1 MIYITDTKP
10 LCSDKLFQGLY
21 LKTNDHFK
29 EKIDKKK
36 LREDKNRTLAGAF
49 LLKAGMEKLC
59 LKTDVKIYSSDK
71 GKPYIDGLFFNI
83 SHSGDRAVCAFGTSE
98 IGVDIEKIKPLSDRL
113 MQKIALPSE
122 RAKISAAK
130 QIVRLWTR
138 KEALAKCVGT
148 GLGDEIFKTDLS
160 EDIVRL
166 NGVTYRLKSFELDEY
181 MLSVCSEFDFPPE
194 KIEKVTIR
202 LSVMEN

>member
-21 LKTNDHFK
+21 LKTNDYFK
-29 EKIDKKK
+29 EKIGKKK

-49 LLKAGMEKLC
+49 LLKTGMEKMG
-59 LKTDVKIYSSDK
+59 LKDEVKIYSSEK

-83 SHSGDRAVCAFGTSE
+83 SHSGEKVVCAFGTSE

-113 MQKIALPSE
+113 LKKISLPSE
-122 RAKISAAK
+122 RTKISAAK

-138 KEALAKCVGT
+138 KEAIAKCVGT
-148 GLGDEIFKTDLS
+148 GLGEEIFRTDLS
-160 EDIVRL
+160 EDVVRY
-166 NGVTYRLKSFELDEY
+166 NGVTYRLKSFVLDEY
-181 MLSVCSEFDFPPE
+181 ILSVCSEFDFPPE
-194 KIEKVTIR
+194 KIEKIT
-202 LSVMEN
+202 L